1 MDPTFRSADMDL
13 PGPGQ
18 VIAGKYRVD
27 GVIGSG
33 GMGVVLGATD
43 ATLGRSV
50 AIKFLAPH
58 KARREGAVA
67 RFVREARAAASIQS
81 EHVVRVFEVGT
92 LPNGAPYIVMEHL
105 RGSDLSQELQGRGPL
120 AIPVAVDHLLEACEA
135 LGEAHARGIVHRDL
149 KPQNLFVTTRPDG
162 APCLK
167 ILDFGISKAIDEGA
181 PNLTS
186 TDQVMGTPLYMSPEQ
201 VRSLKNVDQRSD
213 IWALGSI
220 LFELVTGRPIYEA
233 PSASAL
239 CAMIAMDPPIPL
251 RARLP
256 AAPPGLEGVILR
268 CLHKDP
274 GGRYQD
280 VAQLAEALAPFASD
294 RGRASA
300 TRVSRVVRQ
309 TPSASGGGMGGVAHA
324 MTPGASG
331 IPHVG
336 AGSSATVDGRNS
348 YGPPPE
354 IWHRGQGGHGPWAAP
369 PAALGHAGHAGQL
382 GPGAG
387 SMIPPNGSSPP
398 AHAGSA
404 VPPAMMPHGPQGP
417 APGTHSTWQQ
427 STSNLTQTGERRG
440 SSPVVVALFGVLAGV
455 LLLGVLVLVALF
467 ALNPRPDEA
476 SGGAA
481 RPVAASR
488 PGDGG
493 GPGIVAAAAV
503 DAAAS
508 ALAATPP
515 SSSSPPAAARKDAG
529 APGLKP
535 APKPP
540 SGPTPEE
547 IADRKRSAESRCSHQ
562 SFLLSQDKAPEHI
575 WANNVKNQT
584 CAPFPDRPA
593 CERTLCM
600 RACQILSDQRCLDE
614 VERLNRSFPP
624 PF

>member
-1 MDPTFRSADMDL
+1 MVV
-13 PGPGQ
+13 PGQGQ
-18 VIAGKYRVD
+18 VIAGKYHVD

-33 GMGVVLGATD
+33 GMGVVLSATD

-58 KARREGAVA
+58 KARHEGAVA

-135 LGEAHARGIVHRDL
+135 LGEAHALGIVHRDL

-167 ILDFGISKAIDEGA
+167 ILDFGISKAIEEGA

-201 VRSLKNVDQRSD
+201 VRSLKNVDHRSD

-220 LFELVTGRPIYEA
+220 LFELVTGRPIFEA

-251 RARLP
+251 RARMP

-280 VAQLAEALAPFASD
+280 VAQLAEALAPFASE

-309 TPSASGGGMGGVAHA
+309 SQSGSGGGSGLSGVAHA
-324 MTPGASG
+324 MTPGGSG

-336 AGSSATVDGRNS
+336 AGGSATVDGRAS
-348 YGPPPE
+348 YGPLP
-354 IWHRGQGGHGPWAAP
+354 GGGPWAAP
-369 PAALGHAGHAGQL
+369 TPAPGHVGYAFV
-382 GPGAG
+382 PNPVPG
-387 SMIPPNGSSPP
+387 SMSPPIGSMPP

-404 VPPAMMPHGPQGP
+404 NPPAMMPQGP
-417 APGTHSTWQQ
+417 APHVTHSTWQQ

-440 SSPVVVALFGVLAGV
+440 TNPVVVALFGVLAGV
-455 LLLGVLVLVALF
+455 LLLGVLVVVALVV
-467 ALNPRPDEA
+467 LKPKPEEA
-476 SGGAA
+476 SAA
-481 RPVAASR
+481 DASPTLASH
-488 PGDGG
+488 PGDAGP
-493 GPGIVAAAAV
+493 PGIVVAAAA

-508 ALAATPP
+508 ALAATTP
-515 SSSSPPAAARKDAG
+515 SPPLAANRKDAG
-529 APGLKP
+529 APAPKP
-535 APKPP
+535 TPKPP

-547 IADRKRSAESRCSHQ
+547 IAERKRKAESLCSHQ
-562 SFLLSQDKAPEHI
+562 SFMLSMDKAPDHSQ
-575 WANNVKNQT
+575 AKQVKLLQCGFN
-584 CAPFPDRPA
+584 PDRA
-593 CERTLCM
+593 SCERLLCI
-600 RACQILSDQRCLDE
+600 RACQILSDQRCIDE
-614 VERLNRSFPP
+614 MEQTNRNFPP